1 MKSIPD
7 YASLSFHT
15 DNDDDHSSFNSD
27 RDIYD
32 NNNNNN
38 NMNKNMNINMNNN
51 IMNNNLLIKKEMKN
65 KMVNQNIENYYI
77 INPDINPYAKKR
89 VKYESL

>member
-1 MKSIPD
+1 M
-7 YASLSFHT
+7 HT
-15 DNDDDHSSFNSD
+15 DNDDDDHSSFNSD

-32 NNNNNN
+32 KNSNNNN
-38 NMNKNMNINMNNN
+38 NMNENMNINMNNN
-51 IMNNNLLIKKEMKN
+51 MMNNNHLIKKEMKN